1 VQVQVVQLLLLLLLH
16 LLLLLLLPH
25 PAFRVSAGRQL
36 QLEAPRFSPHRGDSR
51 QPPQPA
57 WGVRWVA
64 GRCRQGQGGV
74 APLSSIAMM
83 DDG

>member
-1 VQVQVVQLLLLLLLH
+1 MVQLLLLLLLH

-57 WGVRWVA
+57 HGVLSDGW
-64 GRCRQGQGGV
+64 QGV
-74 APLSSIAMM
+74 AAKAKAVWLLSPLLR
-83 DDG
+83 

>member
-57 WGVRWVA
+57 HGVSDGW
-64 GRCRQGQGGV
+64 QGV
-74 APLSSIAMM
+74 AAKAKAVWLLSPLLR
-83 DDG
+83 